1 MNFCPECNFMLYTK
15 LKDISEDGQTPQHQL
30 FNYCKNCGYE
40 NTVESLNKS
49 VYKRNY
55 ENDYIA
61 DKIISNKYTI
71 YDSALPRL
79 NIDCVHSN
87 CITNTADVKFAKMVF
102 IKDIPEHLSNE
113 DLDTRLKKLLD
124 IEKIEEIKR
133 IQLTIVGIVPK
144 DISKTDFMNHID
156 TQIAS
161 LPQDDDLHDIEL
173 DRNFSKPN
181 KEVLYIKYD
190 PENMKYLYMCV
201 NCGASW
207 QGNN

>member
-1 MNFCPECNFMLYTK
+1 MNFCCKCNFMLYTK
-15 LKDISEDGQTPQHQL
+15 LKDTSEEEEVVNHKL
-30 FNYCKNCGYE
+30 FNYCKNCGFE
-40 NTVESLNKS
+40 SEVESLNKS

-87 CITNTADVKFAKMVF
+87 CITNISDVEFGEMIF
-102 IKDIPEHLSNE
+102 IKDVPEHLDDDQFAEEITSVLGNE
-113 DLDTRLKKLLD
+113 N
-124 IEKIEEIKR
+124 IEEIKR
-133 IQLTIVGIVPK
+133 IQLTIAGIKPK
-144 DISKTDFMNHID
+144 SISKEQLITLVKEK
-156 TQIAS
+156 IAGLDS
-161 LPQDDDLHDIEL
+161 DSIISNIEL
-173 DRNFSKPN
+173 DNDFNKPS

>member
-1 MNFCPECNFMLYTK
+1 MNFCPKCNFMLYTK
-15 LKDISEDGQTPQHQL
+15 LKDTSEDGDSPQHQL
-30 FNYCKNCGYE
+30 FSYCKNCGYE
-40 NTVESLNKS
+40 NVVESLNKS

-87 CITNTADVKFAKMVF
+87 CITNTPDVEFGEMIFV
-102 IKDIPEHLSNE
+102 KDIPEHLDDEEFTS
-113 DLDTRLKKLLD
+113 KLSEVFD
-124 IEKIEEIKR
+124 SDKIEDIKR
-133 IQLTIVGIVPK
+133 IQLTIAGVIPK
-144 DISKTDFMNHID
+144 DISKEELSEHISNK
-156 TQIAS
+156 IAE
-161 LPQDDDLHDIEL
+161 LPADSELKDIEV
-173 DRNFSKPN
+173 DSEFSKPS